1 MGTPLVMGMSGA
13 VICGLPLDSQEMVV
27 WATRTGLNYGNY
39 LDCWGAFQ
47 IIKYINIYIIIY
59 NSKRD
64 SSILVM

>member
-47 IIKYINIYIIIY
+47 IIKYINIYNNI
-59 NSKRD
+59 
-64 SSILVM
+64 